1 MSVDPPLVAPE
12 LGEQVRSIVSEVLL
26 VPRES
31 VRFESALIGDL
42 GAESIDFLDMV
53 FRIEDIVGHRIHVS
67 RWGTFIAE
75 RLPGADLTRAITTA
89 VVVEFAESERVA

>member
-1 MSVDPPLVAPE
+1 MSVDPPLVAQE
-12 LGEQVRSIVSEVLL
+12 LGEQVRGIVSEVLL

-31 VRFESALIGDL
+31 VRLDSALIGDL

-89 VVVEFAESERVA
+89 IVVEFADSERIA